1 MSVTAIAPPTTLFGT
16 QVNPAL
22 FASRVGE
29 DNLGFARQVLKEL
42 EPESAGELFAEYQRR
57 LAKGAPKSANIWLRK
72 SAEFLGAQQA
82 RIPVPVSAIRED
94 AGQERIAKQFSSDVT
109 HIVQHLTEGM
119 TKRVSVK
126 KLLAEAQRPANQ
138 WGVCPL
144 MPVIKNEAT
153 DAQLDMAAAALARL
167 QDADWWQRQISKVY
181 RRHRELIAILTGKV
195 RRGVSPYVSR
205 RAALDYRA
213 NKTAQA
219 RWLADMMVV
228 NDEHDLQLSLAE
240 AHAAGV
246 SNPENR
252 RVELMVRM
260 RGCEDWAT
268 EHGYVAEFYTWTTP
282 SRFHAWTTKKGG
294 KGATRNGKFK
304 GTNPRQAQRYMC
316 SQWAKARAKLARDGV
331 SYYGFRVA
339 EPHHDGT
346 PHWHLLLFVR
356 PEQRDQLRA
365 VIEHYACEEDQEELK
380 HNRRARF
387 DAVSIDPERGSATG
401 YVAKYVAKNIDG
413 HKVGAD
419 YEAQAEAGSTA
430 LNVAAWASLW
440 GIRQFQQIG
449 GPAVSVWRE
458 LRRLREA
465 VGLPAVEAARAAA
478 DKADWSAYIDAMGGI
493 EMSRKERPIQL
504 AHLVK
509 PCASKY
515 GEDLRRL
522 VGVRSEGVD
531 LLRTRLD
538 GWEVISRRRMAAGSG
553 ERGELGLGRR
563 QPAPWSSDNNCTGS
577 KIDRELARLGLDA
590 VDRQRMEAGSVV
602 TIDGF
607 FCWIRAGVLHQ
618 SRERPQFRASQA
630 APPPCSEAA
639 AWEKAAQRALRE
651 RARAVVRDELDISDF
666 IDENNDPEPALAALD
681 DALHRERKGAPL
693 TFREDLRLVL
703 LSGFVTEGLSEI
715 RAAKWAD
722 AHR

>member
-1 MSVTAIAPPTTLFGT
+1 MSTITIAPPTVLFGT
-16 QVNPAL
+16 QVDPGL
-22 FASRVGE
+22 FAGRVGE
-29 DNLGFARQVLKEL
+29 DDLAFVRLALKNL
-42 EPESAGELFAEYQRR
+42 EPESARELFAEYQRR
-57 LAKGAPKSANIWLRK
+57 RARGAPRSANIWLRE
-72 SAEFLGAQQA
+72 SAEILGKEQA
-82 RIPVPVSAIRED
+82 KIPVPVSTIRED
-94 AGQERIAKQFSSDVT
+94 SGQEQEAKRWATMVIN
-109 HIVQHLTEGM
+109 IVQHLTVGM

-126 KLLAEAQRPANQ
+126 KLLAEALRPAQQ
-138 WGVCPL
+138 WGVSPVL
-144 MPVIKNEAT
+144 PVIKSEAT
-153 DAQLDMAAAALARL
+153 DGQLDMAAAALARL
-167 QDADWWQRQISKVY
+167 QDADWWQRQIRKVY

-228 NDEHDLQLSLAE
+228 NDEHDLLLSLAE
-240 AHAAGV
+240 AHAASV

-260 RGCEDWAT
+260 RGCEDWAA
-268 EHGYVAEFYTWTTP
+268 EHGHVAEFYTWTTP

-294 KGATRNGKFK
+294 KSAARNGKFK
-304 GTNPRQAQRYMC
+304 GTSPRQAQRYLC
-316 SQWAKARAKLARDGV
+316 SQWAKVRAKLARDGV
-331 SYYGFRVA
+331 SCYGFRIA

-346 PHWHLLLFVR
+346 PHWHMLLFVR

-365 VIEHYACEEDQEELK
+365 VIEHYACEDDQEELK

-493 EMSRKERPIQL
+493 EMPRKERPVQL

-515 GEDLRRL
+515 GEDLKRL
-522 VGVRSEGVD
+522 VGVSAEGAD

-538 GWEVISRRRMAAGSG
+538 GWAVISRRRMAVGSG
-553 ERGELGLGRR
+553 ERSEQGLGRR

-639 AWEKAAQRALRE
+639 AWEKAAQRALQE
-651 RARAVVRDELDISDF
+651 RARAVVRDELDISAL
-666 IDENNDPEPALAALD
+666 INENSDPEPALAALD
-681 DALHRERKGAPL
+681 DALHQERKGAPL
-693 TFREDLRLVL
+693 IFRGDQRLVL